1 MGLHSE
7 IHLLSLNHTNTDF
20 LLDAHASLPTFQDAV
35 VQMRVRDWR
44 TIEAILRDV
53 KHLFAAHNKW
63 GDYGIAIPF
72 KDFDLHHG
80 ERLIDFGGST
90 VPWYGVMTEVLERR
104 LVPKS
109 IKIWEGKIEAISYR
123 MQGENTFKA
132 YDLAFEKAALGRLGR
147 LSLVRLD
154 SPKEPQY
161 VEVEGIQNGV
171 VVTYPAAVSEELL
184 SMEDL
189 VPIMWEF
196 RRLPYGASE
205 AYEIRATKFR
215 RPFGIVTDDPDSPQA
230 CDASDIYAELGAW
243 LRGSIDGEHDAASI
257 SEP

>member
-1 MGLHSE
+1 MGLRSE

-20 LLDAHASLPTFQDAV
+20 VSDAHASLPTFQDAV
-35 VQMRVRDWR
+35 LQMRVRDWR
-44 TIEAILRDV
+44 TIEAIFRDV
-53 KHLFAAHNKW
+53 KYLFAAHNKW
-63 GDYGIAIPF
+63 DEYGIAIPF
-72 KDFDLHHG
+72 KDFDLHYG

-90 VPWYGVMTEVLERR
+90 MPWYGVMTEVLERR

-123 MQGENTFKA
+123 MQCENTFKA

-154 SPKEPQY
+154 SQKEPQY
-161 VEVEGIQNGV
+161 VDVEGIQNGV

-184 SMEDL
+184 STEDL

-196 RRLPYGASE
+196 RRLPHGASE
-205 AYEIRATKFR
+205 TYNIMATKFR
-215 RPFGIVTDDPDSPQA
+215 RPVGIETDDPDSPQT
-230 CDASDIYAELGAW
+230 CDAIDMYAELGAW
-243 LRGSIDGEHDAASI
+243 LCGSTDGKHDVS
-257 SEP
+257 

>member
-1 MGLHSE
+1 M
-7 IHLLSLNHTNTDF
+7 NTGF
-20 LLDAHASLPTFQDAV
+20 VSDAHASLPTFQDV
-35 VQMRVRDWR
+35 VLQMRVRDWR

-63 GDYGIAIPF
+63 ADYGIAIPF

-90 VPWYGVMTEVLERR
+90 MPWYSVMTE
-104 LVPKS
+104 
-109 IKIWEGKIEAISYR
+109 
-123 MQGENTFKA
+123 GENTFKA
-132 YDLAFEKAALGRLGR
+132 YDLAFEKAVLRRLGR
-147 LSLVRLD
+147 LSLVRLGY
-154 SPKEPQY
+154 PKEPQY

-205 AYEIRATKFR
+205 AYEIMATKFR
-215 RPFGIVTDDPDSPQA
+215 RPVGIGTDDPDSPQA
-230 CDASDIYAELGAW
+230 CDAIDIYAELGAW
-243 LRGSIDGEHDAASI
+243 LRGSTDEEHDTASI
-257 SEP
+257 SEQ

>member
-1 MGLHSE
+1 MGLRSE
-7 IHLLSLNHTNTDF
+7 IHLLSLDHTKTDF
-20 LLDAHASLPTFQDAV
+20 VSDAYASLPTFQDV
-35 VQMRVRDWR
+35 VLQMQVRDWR
-44 TIEAILRDV
+44 TIEAIFRDV

-63 GDYGIAIPF
+63 CDYGIAIPF

-90 VPWYGVMTEVLERR
+90 MPWYGVMTEVLERR

-154 SPKEPQY
+154 FSKEPQY

-171 VVTYPAAVSEELL
+171 VVT
-184 SMEDL
+184 
-189 VPIMWEF
+189 
-196 RRLPYGASE
+196 
-205 AYEIRATKFR
+205 
-215 RPFGIVTDDPDSPQA
+215 
-230 CDASDIYAELGAW
+230 
-243 LRGSIDGEHDAASI
+243 
-257 SEP
+257 